1 MNRTLLWR
9 IVPHNGGVVF
19 ALQERAEYVAALH
32 RALGTAKTWGQFR
45 AAIPRKEYSES
56 IAILDEI
63 GEPRHKST
71 DRFEAE
77 QVPGWSDG
85 DYPPWLQQEMSAL
98 LPTSILEQ
106 FGTQQQTF
114 INSSYWHILPDRVS
128 EMVQCLKE
136 QGFNVRE
143 AAALPF
149 HWTCH
154 LMG

>member
-1 MNRTLLWR
+1 
-9 IVPHNGGVVF
+9 
-19 ALQERAEYVAALH
+19 LH
-32 RALGTAKTWGQFR
+32 GKTWGQFR
-45 AAIPRKEYSES
+45 AAIPRNEYSEI
-56 IAILDEI
+56 IAVFDEI

-77 QVPGWSDG
+77 HVPGWSDG

-114 INSSYWHILPDRVS
+114 INGSYWHILPDRVS

-136 QGFNVRE
+136 QGYYVRE
-143 AAALPF
+143 AAALPS
-149 HWTCH
+149 H
-154 LMG
+154 